1 MSEDYNL
8 PGKPLRLHE
17 FDFIEFAK
25 ELYDKNIKF
34 TDGRRVGEVV
44 INGVPQ
50 FIGLSEAQKEVV
62 DSEAR
67 FKVLAAGR
75 RFGKCQDIDS
85 TIQLSDG
92 SVRRIGDLI
101 GETVEINAMDESY
114 NYVKTTATVHYN
126 AEVPVYKIKTKYGSE
141 LVRTG
146 NHPLYTSLG
155 WGSIDTGEL
164 KLGTRIAFPTN
175 NPNVG
180 TGTFDKD
187 QLALLALILGDGC
200 VSGNNFKFTI
210 EKSRTEA
217 IKDFERLLTKKFTRY
232 NYEDRNTYEYSL
244 SKYEPVFQLIKG
256 NGLVGTNS
264 YTKFIPE
271 FVFTLDKEHIS
282 HFLSYLFFTDGW
294 NYKRGSKCSVGYC
307 TASRELA
314 LGIRTLLQR
323 VGIISSIRVKTLKS
337 GQYNG
342 NEYYTIDILNNGEVN
357 KFENRVGIKH
367 KPNIYS
373 GGTNSFN
380 SQVETMP
387 IEFSKHF
394 SNKLRDKVSFH
405 KQETTLGRVRPDRAV
420 SKNKM
425 ISYCEMYPEHFSKER
440 EILESDLYWD
450 EIVSIEYLG
459 ERHTAHLDVPKYHN
473 YVNEAIEHNSKLCVL
488 LALAALMQPNR
499 LVILVGPEH
508 AHVEKVF
515 KELYYIVVRQLKLA
529 NKGDGD
535 SIVRNTK
542 GDYVIQTKWGSRV
555 EGKSGTNPDSLAG
568 DAVDLYIFDEAG
580 LEENL
585 ENLWGIA
592 RPALSDNKGSAVFIS
607 SPRGRNDF
615 YRLFKLGQKGIGQT
629 KGWIPINNDNM
640 TDWAS
645 WSFPSHTNPFIPADE
660 YEIAKREAIEKGRY
674 EQFKQEWDADFDAVT
689 DVAFPEFR
697 AFKKKED
704 DNGNQ
709 LRIPYHVQHYK
720 FDANNGPWFA
730 ACDFNIAR
738 PASTVYLQIDR
749 FNNIIIFDELFRPNT
764 DAKLQAQFILEKQ
777 QQLGVPYTQ
786 VIGDVSGS
794 FSRAGVNEFT
804 LMEGVLGHTPFGVKQ
819 GRDTGNHLLHQFL
832 AVPLLDKNGQL
843 VPDENGQPEVFPKLF
858 ISSNCVETI
867 HAFEAAKR
875 RMSNDGSIKDDYKEF
890 KTGHEGLLDAIR
902 YALVAIFKE
911 KQGMRVL
918 RGL

>member
-17 FDFIEFAK
+17 FDFIEFAR

-44 INGVPQ
+44 IDGVPQ
-50 FIGLSEAQKEVV
+50 FIGLSEAQTEVV
-62 DSEAR
+62 ESEAR

-75 RFGKCQDIDS
+75 RFGK
-85 TIQLSDG
+85 
-92 SVRRIGDLI
+92 
-101 GETVEINAMDESY
+101 
-114 NYVKTTATVHYN
+114 
-126 AEVPVYKIKTKYGSE
+126 
-141 LVRTG
+141 
-146 NHPLYTSLG
+146 
-155 WGSIDTGEL
+155 
-164 KLGTRIAFPTN
+164 
-175 NPNVG
+175 
-180 TGTFDKD
+180 
-187 QLALLALILGDGC
+187 
-200 VSGNNFKFTI
+200 
-210 EKSRTEA
+210 
-217 IKDFERLLTKKFTRY
+217 
-232 NYEDRNTYEYSL
+232 
-244 SKYEPVFQLIKG
+244 
-256 NGLVGTNS
+256 
-264 YTKFIPE
+264 
-271 FVFTLDKEHIS
+271 
-282 HFLSYLFFTDGW
+282 
-294 NYKRGSKCSVGYC
+294 
-307 TASRELA
+307 
-314 LGIRTLLQR
+314 
-323 VGIISSIRVKTLKS
+323 
-337 GQYNG
+337 
-342 NEYYTIDILNNGEVN
+342 
-357 KFENRVGIKH
+357 
-367 KPNIYS
+367 
-373 GGTNSFN
+373 
-380 SQVETMP
+380 
-387 IEFSKHF
+387 
-394 SNKLRDKVSFH
+394 
-405 KQETTLGRVRPDRAV
+405 
-420 SKNKM
+420 
-425 ISYCEMYPEHFSKER
+425 
-440 EILESDLYWD
+440 
-450 EIVSIEYLG
+450 
-459 ERHTAHLDVPKYHN
+459 
-473 YVNEAIEHNSKLCVL
+473 SKLCVL

-529 NKGDGD
+529 QKGDNV

-615 YRLFKLGQKGIGQT
+615 YRLFKLGQKGIGQS
-629 KGWIPINNDNM
+629 KGWIPVNNDDM

-645 WSFPSHTNPFIPADE
+645 WSFPSYTNPFIPADE
-660 YEIAKREAIEKGRY
+660 YDIAKREAIEKGRY

-697 AFKKKED
+697 AFKKHED
-704 DNGNQ
+704 EEGNQ
-709 LRIPYHVQHYK
+709 VRTPYHVQHYK

-738 PASTVYLQIDR
+738 PASTVYIQIDR
-749 FNNIIIFDELFRPNT
+749 FNNVIIFDELFRPNT

-777 QQLGVPYTQ
+777 QQIATQYTA

-804 LMEGVLGHTPFGVKQ
+804 LMEGVIGHAPYGVKQ

-832 AVPLLDKNGQL
+832 AVPILDKNGQL
-843 VPDENGQPEVFPKLF
+843 VPDEFGQPEVFPKLF
-858 ISSNCVETI
+858 VASNCVETI
-867 HAFEAAKR
+867 HAFESAKR
-875 RMSNDGSIKDDYKEF
+875 KMSKDGSIKDDYKEF

-911 KQGMRVL
+911 KQGMQVI
-918 RGL
+918 RGI